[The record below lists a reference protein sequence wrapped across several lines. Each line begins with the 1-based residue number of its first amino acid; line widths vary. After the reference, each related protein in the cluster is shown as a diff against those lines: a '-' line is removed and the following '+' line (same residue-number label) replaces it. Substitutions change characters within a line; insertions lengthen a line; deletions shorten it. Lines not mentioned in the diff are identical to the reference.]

1 METYKNTNKMKG
13 DITVKLQSE
22 NGIYLTYR
30 LHHTVNGYTNLYLI
44 DAKICGVN
52 ECNENALYISA
63 TVCNALTNNEE
74 TLMDEF
80 AIELLENYL
89 QN

>member
-1 METYKNTNKMKG
+1 MRGE
-13 DITVKLQSE
+13 ITVKLQSE
-22 NGIYLTYR
+22 NGIYLSYR
-30 LHHTVNGYTNLYLI
+30 LHHTINGYINLYLI

-52 ECNENALYISA
+52 DCKENALYILG

-89 QN
+89 KN